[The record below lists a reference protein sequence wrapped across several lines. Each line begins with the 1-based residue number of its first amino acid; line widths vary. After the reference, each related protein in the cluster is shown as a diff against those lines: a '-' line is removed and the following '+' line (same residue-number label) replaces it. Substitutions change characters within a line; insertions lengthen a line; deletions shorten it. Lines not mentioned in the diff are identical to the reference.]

1 MIYYIAII
9 KDSQILTLKMASGKN
24 EPEGVRED
32 GSTVVH
38 VDFPIENKF
47 DFISSHYWEGE
58 WKERPLAP
66 NNFSR
71 WVDGTWVWDKKDL
84 MNEIRGRRNIY
95 LSRCDWTRMDDNG
108 LDDDDREIWAIYRQ
122 ELRDIT
128 KNLDTNIQNV
138 NDVVWPESP

>member
-1 MIYYIAII
+1 
-9 KDSQILTLKMASGKN
+9 MASGKN